1 MKKGALETWLLRGH
15 GHQLV
20 RVALKSSPPY
30 KAPTE
35 FRIFTFGLIETDK
48 GDFQFTKA
56 DAELVLADRENRPLV
71 ALDFDHR
78 MAKPSSTNDARGA
91 GHCRLELRN
100 DGLWA
105 VDVSF
110 TPTAL
115 KQVQDGEWLYFSPFF
130 GATKDGHHIVQL
142 MNIALT
148 GIPAMK
154 NLGSLIAASRFS
166 PKETYDMAHKLGGYL
181 QSHMK
186 KSGLSLAQMAEKCSI
201 NADRM
206 QKLSDGDD
214 PSEEEMKAACKAMG
228 VESLSAFDNNAPSD
242 VDDGSEDDDGED
254 DAEEAKKPA
263 PTAASRSGA
272 VDEDLDL
279 VELTGTTDPKKQAAR
294 IKAWQLSAKQNEKN
308 TARLEKLEKS
318 HNDRE
323 RKRLLDEGKAA
334 GKLTPKLISFYAS
347 RSNEEL
353 EEFLKHAPV
362 IFTTASRSGAE
373 DFQQVDPNSPVAQLT
388 REEIEVCKLSHS
400 DPEELAK
407 FKAELAAGKTD
418 AAILKTYL
426 A

>member
-110 TPTAL
+110 TPTAQ

-130 GATKDGHHIVQL
+130 GATKDGRHIVQL

-166 PKETYDMAHKLGGYL
+166 PKETTRPWLTSSAVT
-181 QSHMK
+181 
-186 KSGLSLAQMAEKCSI
+186 CS
-201 NADRM
+201 R
-206 QKLSDGDD
+206 
-214 PSEEEMKAACKAMG
+214 
-228 VESLSAFDNNAPSD
+228 
-242 VDDGSEDDDGED
+242 
-254 DAEEAKKPA
+254 
-263 PTAASRSGA
+263 T
-272 VDEDLDL
+272 
-279 VELTGTTDPKKQAAR
+279 
-294 IKAWQLSAKQNEKN
+294 
-308 TARLEKLEKS
+308 
-318 HNDRE
+318 
-323 RKRLLDEGKAA
+323 
-334 GKLTPKLISFYAS
+334 
-347 RSNEEL
+347 
-353 EEFLKHAPV
+353 
-362 IFTTASRSGAE
+362 
-373 DFQQVDPNSPVAQLT
+373 
-388 REEIEVCKLSHS
+388 
-400 DPEELAK
+400 
-407 FKAELAAGKTD
+407 
-418 AAILKTYL
+418 
-426 A
+426 